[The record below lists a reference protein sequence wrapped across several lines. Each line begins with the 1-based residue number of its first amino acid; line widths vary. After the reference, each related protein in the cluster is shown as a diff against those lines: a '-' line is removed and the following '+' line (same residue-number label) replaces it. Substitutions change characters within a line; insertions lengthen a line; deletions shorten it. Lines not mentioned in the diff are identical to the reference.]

1 MSRLQ
6 RRRAARVAV
15 MAGGWLVLL
24 GLALGQAEAAVELEP
39 SPRAK
44 NVPTATA
51 KQIGDWVSQLTS
63 RDFQVRR
70 AASKQLVSA
79 GQAAIEPVAKAA
91 DGGDLERT
99 TRCIYVLRL
108 LQASADKATKNG
120 AEAALRRLSE
130 SKNTTV
136 ARRAQAA
143 LPKPDPQ
150 PGRAV
155 LGRQFGAVRIGNAIR
170 VSVRVANGQRTI
182 EVTEP
187 NRKLFITDANGKN
200 IRVKIT
206 TMVKGKTETREVK
219 AETAE
224 ALKKADPEA
233 YKIYQQHAVKNGL
246 RIRVGAF
253 PPGFPNGRPRAL
265 PLKPGGRRARPLPR
279 LSPWHKQVETA
290 QEKLNV
296 AVARLQKLAGQPQA
310 KAEDLRG
317 VLKQLVDAQKTL
329 SELLGPD
336 AKPAP
341 RARPV
346 RPAQKPKPKPKPKV
360 IKTRGA

>member
-39 SPRAK
+39 APRAK
-44 NVPTATA
+44 KVPTATA

-143 LPKPDPQ
+143 LPKSDPK

-155 LGRQFGAVRIGNAIR
+155 LGRQFGAVRIGNATR

-206 TMVKGKTETREVK
+206 TMVKGKAETREVK
-219 AETAE
+219 AETVE

-233 YKIYQQHAVKNGL
+233 YKLYQQHAVKNGL

-265 PLKPGGRRARPLPR
+265 PLKPGRRARPLPR

-290 QEKLNV
+290 QEKLNE
-296 AVARLQKLAGQPQA
+296 AVARLQKLAEQPQA

-317 VLKQLVDAQKTL
+317 VLKQLVEAQKTL

-346 RPAQKPKPKPKPKV
+346 RPAQKPKPKV